1 MLLGLDERCLQII
14 TRCEAIVFV
23 NYRFQRHERKMYVSK
38 VHSNFKKI
46 ATLQKYEWELIS
58 EKIRIIHIQ
67 FNTKK
72 LHKTLKQSIN
82 PSNIQLYIVYVNVF
96 YNNEP
101 LYQTLF
107 HENI

>member
-38 VHSNFKKI
+38 VHSNFDSLTLEEKKI

-72 LHKTLKQSIN
+72 LHKTLKQSI
-82 PSNIQLYIVYVNVF
+82 SFKYSIVYC
-96 YNNEP
+96 
-101 LYQTLF
+101 LC
-107 HENI
+107 